1 MYNIYIIK
9 YKYIFISADN
19 FGILEKFLIN
29 VILKHYI
36 ISYILSNYF
45 YENVYLF

>member
-36 ISYILSNYF
+36 ISYIL
-45 YENVYLF
+45 